1 MINIAIDG
9 NHHFHKTFGVFAGY
23 GNMDPG
29 KVLKEKSEQAAFIRK
44 VATDLCASLKMLP
57 QGGRM
62 VFTADSRSW
71 RKDVEIEDGGYKS
84 GRVKD
89 ETVDWTIFF
98 ELMSAFGE
106 QLEKMGFIFSRS
118 EGAEGDDL
126 LMFWSDYFNL
136 NGENCL
142 IISGDHDMHQLAK
155 MNDKAWT
162 AVWNTNSKKNMISVH
177 TGWENEWLNKNESV
191 GMSIFNMSSAISPE
205 KDKFKEFLKKVNI
218 EEIDSYAFIF
228 HKILIG
234 DDGDSVPSVWEY
246 MVKNKDG
253 EDKVVRFTDSKA
265 KKVYSAFLETEW
277 VNIPFDALIKN
288 EEFLNWIGG
297 LILRTTKDVD
307 KTENRKKVA
316 LNFER
321 NLILM
326 WLNHKVIPPFVIKGA
341 SQEIS
346 RGMEMQKKNVTLDRI
361 KILEGS
367 EWVTTGYQP
376 KGFDPFSYLQ

>member
-44 VATDLCASLKMLP
+44 VSTDLCASLKMLP

-71 RKDVEIEDGGYKS
+71 RKDVEIENGGYKS

-89 ETVDWTIFF
+89 ETTDWTIFF
-98 ELMSAFGE
+98 ELMAAFGE
-106 QLEKMGFIFSRS
+106 QLEKMGFIFSRVD
-118 EGAEGDDL
+118 GAEGDDL

-142 IISGDHDMHQLAK
+142 IIRGDYDMHQLARK
-155 MNDKAWT
+155 NDKAWT
-162 AVWNTNSKKNMISVH
+162 AVWNTNSKKNMLSVH
-177 TGWENEWLNKNESV
+177 QKWEELWLNKNESV

-205 KDKFKEFLKKVNI
+205 KDKFKEFLKKVKI

-228 HKILIG
+228 HKVLIG
-234 DDGDSVPSVWEY
+234 DDGDSVPSVWDY
-246 MVKNKDG
+246 AVKNKDG
-253 EDKVVRFTDSKA
+253 EDKIVRFTDSKA
-265 KKVYSAFLETEW
+265 KKVYAALVESEW
-277 VNIPFDALIKN
+277 MGIPFDVLVKN
-288 EEFLNWIGG
+288 NEFLNWISG
-297 LILRTTKDVD
+297 LVLRTTKDVD
-307 KTENRKKVA
+307 ATDNRKKVA

-326 WLNHKVIPPFVIKGA
+326 WLNYKVIPPFVIKGA
-341 SQEIS
+341 SQEIL